1 MRIALLNLPV
11 DNNYGGNLQRY
22 ALIKTLE
29 SLGHDVTFL
38 LCMSSSKKVS
48 PIIMGGRYVKR
59 IIKKTFFDSSV
70 ELFIEKRRKL
80 EKEKNEKSVL
90 SFINENFKASQQ
102 IHNKEEL
109 KQFIFKNTFD
119 AFVVGSDQVWRK
131 IITKEYDI
139 TSYFFDFLPYDSNSL
154 RIAYAVSLGTDVN
167 ELTNLEIKILGDLY
181 SKFSFVSVREKSGLE
196 MIRRY
201 GWTNPK
207 ASVLIDPTF
216 LLTKQDYQNL
226 IKRGHTKVSNGNM
239 FCYILDKDENK
250 KKIIGQESKRRN
262 LFPFEASLN
271 DTSSFSI
278 YQWLRSFD
286 DSDFIVTDSF
296 HGVVF
301 SIIFNKPFRLINNA
315 FRGNSR
321 FESLFDILE
330 IYGKT
335 DNLNWNIIND
345 RIDTQRHLSLSFLN
359 KALIKK
365 L

>member
-48 PIIMGGRYVKR
+48 PVIMGGRYIKR

-80 EKEKNEKSVL
+80 EKEKNEKGVL
-90 SFINENFKASQQ
+90 SFINENFKVSQQ
-102 IHNKEEL
+102 IHNKQEL
-109 KQFIFKNTFD
+109 KQFILKNTFD

-131 IITKEYDI
+131 LITREYNI
-139 TSYFFDFLPYDSNSL
+139 SCYFFDFLPNESDSL
-154 RIAYAVSLGTDVN
+154 RIAYAASLGTDNN
-167 ELTNLEIKILGDLY
+167 ELTDSEITTLGVLY
-181 SKFSFVSVREKSGLE
+181 SEFSYVSVREKSGLDLL
-196 MIRRY
+196 RDY
-201 GWTNPK
+201 GWNSPE

-216 LLTKQDYQNL
+216 LLSKQDYQKL
-226 IKRGHTKVSNGNM
+226 IKKGQTKPSKGNM
-239 FCYILDKDENK
+239 FCYILDKNENK
-250 KKIIGQESKRRN
+250 KTIISQESVQRQ
-262 LFPFEASLN
+262 LVPFEASLN

-301 SIIFNKPFRLINNA
+301 SIIFNKPFRFITND

-321 FESLFDILE
+321 FESLFEILK
-330 IYGKT
+330 IKGIT
-335 DNLNWNIIND
+335 DNFNWNEINK
-345 RIDTQRHLSLSFLN
+345 RIDTQRRLSLSFLN
-359 KALIKK
+359 EALNK
-365 L
+365 

>member
-29 SLGHDVTFL
+29 SLGHDVTFI
-38 LCMSSSKKVS
+38 LCLSSSRKYS
-48 PIIMGGRYVKR
+48 PIILGGRYLKR
-59 IIKKTFFDSSV
+59 IIKKFFIDSNV
-70 ELFIEKRRKL
+70 ELFIERRRRL
-80 EKEKNEKSVL
+80 EKERNEKSVL
-90 SFINENFKASQQ
+90 SFINENFKTSQQ
-102 IHNKEEL
+102 IYNREEL
-109 KQFIFKNTFD
+109 EKFILNNLFD
-119 AFVVGSDQVWRK
+119 AYIVGSDQVWRK
-131 IITKEYDI
+131 YITKEYDI
-139 TSYFFDFLPYDSNSL
+139 TSYFFDSLPCDSNSL
-154 RIAYAVSLGTDVN
+154 RIAYAASLGTDVN
-167 ELTNLEIKILGDLY
+167 ELTNLEIKMLGDLY

-196 MIRRY
+196 MIRKY
-201 GWTNPK
+201 GWTKPK

-226 IKRGHTKVSNGNM
+226 IKRGHTKASNGNM

-250 KKIIGQESKRRN
+250 KKIIDQESKRRN

-315 FRGNSR
+315 FRGSTR

-345 RIDTQRHLSLSFLN
+345 RIDTQRRLSLSFFNEALN
-359 KALIKK
+359 K
-365 L
+365 